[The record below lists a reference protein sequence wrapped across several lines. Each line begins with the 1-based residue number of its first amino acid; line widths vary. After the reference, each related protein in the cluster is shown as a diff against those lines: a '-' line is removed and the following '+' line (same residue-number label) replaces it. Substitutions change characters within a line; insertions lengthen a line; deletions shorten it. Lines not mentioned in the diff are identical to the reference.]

1 MAKALSGLQKDV
13 IHLYRKCVRE
23 SMRKGEERAAF
34 LQYTREQFGRFRAL
48 DRKDFHTIEYLLRA
62 GSRRLDMLS
71 NPNITRIR

>member
-1 MAKALSGLQKDV
+1 
-13 IHLYRKCVRE
+13 
-23 SMRKGEERAAF
+23 MRKGEERAAF